1 MATDTISNSD
11 GYDELTNPNRVTTD
25 EARDRL
31 KETIFSALKSGDN
44 TLIEAPTSLG
54 KSHRMATTPWLQ
66 YPEIT
71 GGNLVI
77 HIHQTRDAR
86 DEAVEESEAIEGLSY
101 HLFEGREDV
110 CRTAAGDY
118 DDELTAPNGQSPSE
132 WFELMCDVRKNGFY
146 TAHLQLERHCDM
158 PCAENGPCPSLKQWW
173 QDLRDDDGNPT
184 VDIVHTTANFAHV
197 EGLIEGANLVF
208 DERPEYAVNLG
219 DSGRQQMRDSL
230 ANLVYYR
237 SDGQYSIS
245 DIVSANLHDDDEL
258 KLELRSLLDKEISKD
273 WYFRR
278 EETHRLAP
286 EIGLA
291 MLNAEEIIEDRW
303 TGEDVNFSGRR
314 MGKCQG
320 INTVMNSKGKLR
332 HVHYSP
338 DLSEAR
344 CVIGLDAFPSEY
356 RWGLNTVGDL
366 TRAEILGSTERRIW
380 RREERGLKI
389 VQIGEDNTRAYT
401 RGWGN
406 GAGKERAKALIHTL
420 REKHGGDFRT
430 CICPG
435 SIEDDVRQFMRDAGM
450 EAPPPIDGTTVEPT
464 MHYGGQ
470 NSLNDF
476 ERELV
481 SLLLGCIDPGDE
493 NILDLLALGGKCAW
507 PETMTTEEGEKVRKP
522 DRSYLGEATDTAYD
536 ILQSVR
542 GSNIA
547 QGVGRYARSPGSSE
561 SSALVYVWSDACPS
575 SLVDV
580 TMDVKY
586 HSISGKKERIIEAV
600 QDGCRTV
607 REITEATGANRSY
620 IHDCL
625 NLFHRERLIS
635 KSERTG
641 KYGAT
646 EWEWCGQEWN
656 NDQPDVF
663 VELDV

>member
-1 MATDTISNSD
+1 MTTDSISNSD
-11 GYDELTNPNRVTTD
+11 GYDEPTDSPNRVTTN

-31 KETIFSALKSGDN
+31 EETLFSALQAGAN
-44 TLIEAPTSLG
+44 TLIDAPTSLG
-54 KSHRMATTPWLQ
+54 KSHKIATTPWLQ

-71 GGNLVI
+71 GGDLVI

-86 DEAVEESEAIEGLSY
+86 DQAVEKSRATDGLT
-101 HLFEGREDV
+101 LRVLKGREDV
-110 CRTAAGDY
+110 CPTAAGDY
-118 DDELTAPNGQSPSE
+118 DDELTAPNGLSPSE
-132 WFELMCDVRKNGFY
+132 WFEHMCDVRKNGFY
-146 TAHLQLERHCDM
+146 TAHLKLERHFDRNI
-158 PCAENGPCPSLKQWW
+158 PCAEDGPCQSLKQWW

-219 DSGRQQMRDSL
+219 DSGRQQIRDSL

-245 DIVSANLHDDDEL
+245 DIVSANLRDDDEMKL
-258 KLELRSLLDKEISKD
+258 KLRSLLDEEISKD

-303 TGEDVNFSGRR
+303 AGEDVDFCGRR
-314 MGKCQG
+314 MGEYQG
-320 INTVMNSKGKLR
+320 INVVMNSKGKIR

-366 TRAEILGSTERRIW
+366 IRTDVLESTERQVW
-380 RREERGLKI
+380 RREERGLEI
-389 VQIGEDNTRAYT
+389 VQIGTNTRAYT
-401 RGWGN
+401 RRWK
-406 GAGKERAKALIHTL
+406 GAGKERADGLIQAL
-420 REKHGGDFRT
+420 RQRHGEEFRT
-430 CICPG
+430 GITPG
-435 SIEDDVRQFMRDAGM
+435 SIEDDIRRFMRDADM
-450 EAPPPIDGTTVEPT
+450 EVPPPIDGKPVEPT
-464 MHYGGQ
+464 MHYGEQ
-470 NSLNDF
+470 NSRNDF
-476 ERELV
+476 ERESVGLLV
-481 SLLLGCIDPGDE
+481 GCIDPGDK
-493 NILDLLALGGKCAW
+493 NILDLLALGRECAW
-507 PETMTTEEGEKVRKP
+507 PETTTTEDGEKVRKP

-561 SSALVYVWSDACPS
+561 SSALVS
-575 SLVDV
+575 S
-580 TMDVKY
+580 
-586 HSISGKKERIIEAV
+586 
-600 QDGCRTV
+600 
-607 REITEATGANRSY
+607 
-620 IHDCL
+620 
-625 NLFHRERLIS
+625 
-635 KSERTG
+635 
-641 KYGAT
+641 
-646 EWEWCGQEWN
+646 
-656 NDQPDVF
+656 VF
-663 VELDV
+663 S